1 MNTAK
6 RSDLTQPQRTIMVVV
21 LMTGSF
27 CTVLNQNLLAT
38 AYLMRYFA
46 VNTSTVQ
53 WLTTG
58 LLMVNGVM
66 IPVSAYL
73 RKSHPTN
80 LNICAV
86 SKTGLKKFS

>member
-1 MNTAK
+1 
-6 RSDLTQPQRTIMVVV
+6 
-21 LMTGSF
+21 
-27 CTVLNQNLLAT
+27 
-38 AYLMRYFA
+38 MRYFA

-58 LLMVNGVM
+58 FLMVNGVM